1 MFVLHC
7 FQKKSKR
14 GIETP
19 KEDMDIIRDRLK
31 VAEEKAKELR
41 DEKER
46 HQRR

>member
-1 MFVLHC
+1 M
-7 FQKKSKR
+7 KNPSN
-14 GIETP
+14 GIKTP

-31 VAEEKAKELR
+31 VAEEKVKELR